1 MTEQEKALILIKEL
15 RKASYNHSDFGTDMA
30 IDEETAVF
38 LVEEIFE
45 AEEPIDQ
52 LLERRK

>member
-45 AEEPIDQ
+45 VEEPID
-52 LLERRK
+52 

>member
-1 MTEQEKALILIKEL
+1 MTEKEKALKLIKEL
-15 RKASYNHSDFGTDMA
+15 RKASFNHADFGTDMA

-45 AEEPIDQ
+45 VEEPIN
-52 LLERRK
+52 